1 MKADNVRPDLRPV
14 EGAAADRE
22 LAVLGKA
29 LGHAT
34 RVAILR
40 ALRQRESAT
49 CAELVAELGS
59 AQSTISEHVRILREA
74 GLVRSLDHGYEVDVH
89 RVRRLKAL
97 VGSL

>member
-1 MKADNVRPDLRPV
+1 MKTDVDLRPV

-22 LAVLGKA
+22 LAILGKA
-29 LGHAT
+29 LGHPT

-40 ALRQRESAT
+40 SLRQRDVVSN
-49 CAELVAELGS
+49 AELVAELGS
-59 AQSTISEHVRILREA
+59 AQSTISEHLRILREA
-74 GLVRSLDHGYEVDVH
+74 GLVRALEHGYEVDVH